1 MELTKQD
8 TKMTKGLAIIFMVIL
23 HLFCRKTDV
32 PYSCIKLAGGIPLV
46 YYIGLMGDCCVAI
59 YCFCSGYALEIIN
72 QKQLSTSDYYLGRL
86 KSILKLMINFWII
99 LVLFSV
105 VGLITHNEIIP
116 GSLKSFVLNV
126 LLIDKYNGAWWFL
139 FTYILLVVIS
149 RPIYVA
155 VKRMNPILI
164 LVISIFIYFIAYLQ
178 RIKVIVHFDIVA
190 LDWIMSQL
198 ALLGTSLM
206 PFVWGM
212 LFYKYRFFTSLKTN
226 LYKKIKDKQI
236 VFFGIIIFFIIMIF
250 HGLFQ
255 SLIVAPFT
263 GLCVLIIFNIV
274 KKSDFVNRTFEFLGE
289 HSTNIWLIHM
299 FFYSVLFKDFI
310 FIAKYPLLIFAFMML
325 LTISCS
331 YIINIIYKPLVKL
344 IR

>member
-1 MELTKQD
+1 M
-8 TKMTKGLAIIFMVIL
+8 
-23 HLFCRKTDV
+23 
-32 PYSCIKLAGGIPLV
+32 
-46 YYIGLMGDCCVAI
+46 
-59 YCFCSGYALEIIN
+59 EIIN
-72 QKQLSTSDYYLGRL
+72 QKQLSTSDYYLGRF

-164 LVISIFIYFIAYLQ
+164 SVISIFIYFIAYLQ
-178 RIKVIVHFDIVA
+178 RINIIVHFDIVA

-212 LFYKYRFFTSLKTN
+212 LFYKYRFFSSLKTN
-226 LYKKIKDKQI
+226 LYKKLKINK
-236 VFFGIIIFFIIMIF
+236 
-250 HGLFQ
+250 LY
-255 SLIVAPFT
+255 
-263 GLCVLIIFNIV
+263 
-274 KKSDFVNRTFEFLGE
+274 FLE
-289 HSTNIWLIHM
+289 L
-299 FFYSVLFKDFI
+299 
-310 FIAKYPLLIFAFMML
+310 
-325 LTISCS
+325 
-331 YIINIIYKPLVKL
+331 
-344 IR
+344 